1 VDPKLYS
8 RRFKD
13 FIYKAFQEDSWKTSR
28 SLTTERGPPMQM
40 KFKMSKERLTSAQR
54 SGVSGLVR
62 GQLSAQEW
70 MSVASGW
77 ESCSQKWSGYRVNI
91 N

>member
-28 SLTTERGPPMQM
+28 SLTTERGPPDAD
-40 KFKMSKERLTSAQR
+40 E
-54 SGVSGLVR
+54 
-62 GQLSAQEW
+62 
-70 MSVASGW
+70 
-77 ESCSQKWSGYRVNI
+77 I
-91 N
+91 